1 MEVFM
6 KFLVEI
12 SSNTCELLNG
22 SVMAEDI
29 KNILASKLVP
39 LTPRPLIK
47 VFYIPEPKTK
57 HENARPSVE

>member
-12 SSNTCELLNG
+12 SSNTCGVLSG

-29 KNILASKLVP
+29 QNILVGKLVP
-39 LTPRPLIK
+39 FIARPLIK
-47 VFYIPEPKTK
+47 VFYIPEPKTR
-57 HENARPSVE
+57 HEDAKPAVE